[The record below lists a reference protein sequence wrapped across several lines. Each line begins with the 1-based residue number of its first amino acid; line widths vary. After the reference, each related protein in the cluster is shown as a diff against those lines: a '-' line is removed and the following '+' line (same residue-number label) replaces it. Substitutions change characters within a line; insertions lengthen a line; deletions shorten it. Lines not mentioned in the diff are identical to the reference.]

1 MRVFQIYLLRGGEIL
16 SNIDVKQ
23 YEFNELS
30 RKSDIKSAIESML
43 FVSGEPLALRELSNN
58 LELKEKNVEEIL
70 SEMANEYEDKSRGI
84 RLISINGEYQLVTKS
99 ENSDFVQKLLK
110 KNKKHS
116 LSQASIESLAII
128 AYKQPITRIDIDEI
142 RGVKSESA
150 IARLIERG
158 LIKDIGR
165 LEVPGRPILY
175 GTTDEFLRQFGLKTI
190 KELPSLDLYSDEET
204 QSSIDL
210 LNKAI
215 EDMEPE
221 VDDFENND
229 NENNIEEDVA
239 EEMNEAA
246 IDEDK

>member
-1 MRVFQIYLLRGGEIL
+1 M

-23 YEFNELS
+23 YEFKELS
-30 RKSDIKSAIESML
+30 RKSNIKSVIESML
-43 FVSGEPLALRELSNN
+43 FVSGEPLSLRELSNN
-58 LELKEKNVEEIL
+58 LEIKDKVIEEVIKE
-70 SEMANEYEDKSRGI
+70 MMNEYEEKSRGI
-84 RLISINGEYQLVTKS
+84 KLISIDGAYQLVTKS
-99 ENSDFVQKLLK
+99 ENSDYIQKLLK

-150 IARLIERG
+150 IQKLVERG

-190 KELPSLDLYSDEET
+190 KELPSLDLYSDKET
-204 QSSIDL
+204 QSSMKV
-210 LNKAI
+210 LNKALYDI
-215 EDMEPE
+215 NSDSVSNETNKDILE
-221 VDDFENND
+221 VASD
-229 NENNIEEDVA
+229 EE
-239 EEMNEAA
+239 
-246 IDEDK
+246 I

>member
-99 ENSDFVQKLLK
+99 EN
-110 KNKKHS
+110 
-116 LSQASIESLAII
+116 
-128 AYKQPITRIDIDEI
+128 
-142 RGVKSESA
+142 
-150 IARLIERG
+150 
-158 LIKDIGR
+158 
-165 LEVPGRPILY
+165 
-175 GTTDEFLRQFGLKTI
+175 
-190 KELPSLDLYSDEET
+190 
-204 QSSIDL
+204 
-210 LNKAI
+210 
-215 EDMEPE
+215 
-221 VDDFENND
+221 
-229 NENNIEEDVA
+229 
-239 EEMNEAA
+239 
-246 IDEDK
+246 